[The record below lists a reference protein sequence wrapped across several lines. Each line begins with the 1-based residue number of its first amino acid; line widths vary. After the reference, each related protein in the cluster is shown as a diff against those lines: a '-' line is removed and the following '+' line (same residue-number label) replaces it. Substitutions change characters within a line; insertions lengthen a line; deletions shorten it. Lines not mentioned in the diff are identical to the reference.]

1 MASKLKEQ
9 LILMITGSLLPL
21 LVEMVIQTH
30 QNFMII
36 QILILIK
43 RGNTIID

>member
-1 MASKLKEQ
+1 MASKFKEQ

-21 LVEMVIQTH
+21 LVEMVIQIH
-30 QNFMII
+30 QNIMII
-36 QILILIK
+36 QITILIK